1 MERWCEGSQLLGV
14 ITHAQWE
21 DAITHTNEQNIHVRG
36 LAALFRRKVRL
47 SLPFFCYWHSDAG
60 RTLTLNRFFLSTCS
74 NSHAW
79 LSLIFMSWANVHI
92 IIIITVMHFGRGE
105 TTLDLEEDGP
115 ITVAVIRLV
124 WSMIYAESNLP
135 EVTDLDNSLIKARH
149 ICWCC
154 TCLCAWL
161 AKENVCL
168 LCVCIGRHQV
178 SILIANNFLIVKIL
192 VFSSVD
198 VCLCQPYILPMLCH
212 LNITEQVINFPQAS
226 LTRTHCLLKNAVH
239 PTIIVEVFWYL
250 LLAGIVRCVEEDVE
264 GANKDNLLVTV
275 WALLG
280 ACLVR

>member
-1 MERWCEGSQLLGV
+1 
-14 ITHAQWE
+14 
-21 DAITHTNEQNIHVRG
+21 
-36 LAALFRRKVRL
+36 
-47 SLPFFCYWHSDAG
+47 
-60 RTLTLNRFFLSTCS
+60 
-74 NSHAW
+74 
-79 LSLIFMSWANVHI
+79 MSWAYVHI

-115 ITVAVIRLV
+115 ITAAVIRLV

-149 ICWCC
+149 FCWCF

-178 SILIANNFLIVKIL
+178 SFLIANNFLMVKIL

-226 LTRTHCLLKNAVH
+226 LTRIHCLLKNALH

-250 LLAGIVRCVEEDVE
+250 LLAGIVRCLRRSVE